1 MHGLSMLCLCL
12 WGYIYKMC
20 IITTEEKINMREKT
34 KYMSGRSWREKRDEG
49 INMYYI
55 QIAKKKLL

>member
-1 MHGLSMLCLCL
+1 
-12 WGYIYKMC
+12 
-20 IITTEEKINMREKT
+20 MREKT

-55 QIAKKKLL
+55 QIAKKNTLKYMPKSNIT